1 VWEGGPETHERWKID
16 FECKYYYQLN
26 DKDANIKKLET
37 KKKTVSDSATDIDED
52 DHRRKISAKLK
63 SGMEISLA
71 AYNDL
76 LSQIQLTPLN
86 ASQLSAFMGQNFT
99 REAATAARVSVDFKG
114 RRGETAALW
123 TYPEGNVQSFV
134 LSKFVTAD
142 PSGMITAVQEEEVSF
157 PKFST
162 IHFIGTRS
170 K

>member
-1 VWEGGPETHERWKID
+1 
-16 FECKYYYQLN
+16 
-26 DKDANIKKLET
+26 
-37 KKKTVSDSATDIDED
+37 
-52 DHRRKISAKLK
+52 
-63 SGMEISLA
+63 
-71 AYNDL
+71 
-76 LSQIQLTPLN
+76 
-86 ASQLSAFMGQNFT
+86 MGQNFT

-123 TYPEGNVQSFV
+123 TYPEGNIQSYV
-134 LSKFVTAD
+134 LSKVVTAD